1 MEIKEIHMIHAQT
14 MTLDEKLAIAV
25 KAAAMRKAGDEE
37 GASRLMR
44 TAPLPPYLAKI
55 AKEKVGLDFLL
66 SLGWN
71 LSEVEAEF
79 GPAWLGK

>member
-1 MEIKEIHMIHAQT
+1 MPQAQI
-14 MTLDEKLAIAV
+14 MTLDEKLDIV
-25 KAAAMRKAGDEE
+25 IKAEAMRKAGDEE

-55 AKEKVGLDFLL
+55 AKEKIGLDFLL

-79 GPAWLGK
+79 GPAWLSK